1 MWTVCV
7 WYMSVEALNQF
18 QKEHTHAHTETPQS
32 VQLLVKSLV
41 VHKKVNRQT
50 NKQHVNYEKC
60 TNKAA

>member
-1 MWTVCV
+1 MGKGA
-7 WYMSVEALNQF
+7 EKL
-18 QKEHTHAHTETPQS
+18 
-32 VQLLVKSLV
+32 QLLVKSLV

>member
-1 MWTVCV
+1 
-7 WYMSVEALNQF
+7 MSAEALNQF
-18 QKEHTHAHTETPQS
+18 QKTHTHTHRGRKMGKGAEKL
-32 VQLLVKSLV
+32 QLLVKSLV